1 MSVKEG
7 NKEGS
12 DLSQFAFLRQEWPT
26 VLDAAGKAESA
37 VYADPRAAC
46 FYTRRALELA
56 VQWLYKHDAALKL
69 PYQDQLSA
77 LIHAPSFRNTVGA
90 AVFAKMRVIKDLGNL
105 AVHSH
110 KPVRQFDAITATK
123 ELFHVMFWLA
133 RTYARGAKPADGL
146 LFNADLLPKTNPA
159 PLQTLEQLQNLEK
172 QLSER
177 DEKLAE
183 LLSGKKALDDEL
195 QRLRDRSR

>member
-12 DLSQFAFLRQEWPT
+12 DLSQFAFLRQEWPA
-26 VLDAAGKAESA
+26 VFDAAGKAESA
-37 VYADPRAAC
+37 VYPDPRTAC
-46 FYTRRALELA
+46 FYARRALELA

-110 KPVRQFDAITATK
+110 KPVREFDAITATK

-146 LFNADLLPKTNPA
+146 SFNPDLLPKSSSVSP
-159 PLQTLEQLQNLEK
+159 QTLEQLQTLEG
-172 QLSER
+172 QLRER
-177 DEKLAE
+177 DEKLSQ
-183 LLSGKKALDDEL
+183 LLSGKKAL
-195 QRLRDRSR
+195 R

>member
-12 DLSQFAFLRQEWPT
+12 DLSQFAFLRQEWPA

-37 VYADPRAAC
+37 VYADPRTAC

-56 VQWLYKHDAALKL
+56 VHWLYKHDAALKL

-146 LFNADLLPKTNPA
+146 LFNADLLPKTNSVSTA
-159 PLQTLEQLQNLEK
+159 DTGTT
-172 QLSER
+172 SE
-177 DEKLAE
+177 
-183 LLSGKKALDDEL
+183 SGKASLANVMKSSPNCCPA
-195 QRLRDRSR
+195 RKR

>member
-12 DLSQFAFLRQEWPT
+12 DLSQFAFLRQRPA

-37 VYADPRAAC
+37 VYADPRTAC

-56 VQWLYKHDAALKL
+56 VHWLYKHDAALKL

-90 AVFAKMRVIKDLGNL
+90 AVFAKTRVIKDLGNL

-110 KPVRQFDAITATK
+110 KPMRETDAIAATASC
-123 ELFHVMFWLA
+123 FMSVRIA
-133 RTYARGAKPADGL
+133 RTYARGAKPPDGR
-146 LFNADLLPKTNPA
+146 
-159 PLQTLEQLQNLEK
+159 LQPGSAAEK
-172 QLSER
+172 QLTLTANTGATPNRRGSSAR
-177 DEKLAE
+177 Q
-183 LLSGKKALDDEL
+183 G
-195 QRLRDRSR
+195 